1 MRRLFTFFALW
12 VSLTI
17 LVGEEARI
25 PSEDALTE
33 ARAAASAWLQLVDS
47 AEYAASWKQT
57 APVFQ
62 ERVSPE
68 RWEEMVAA
76 VRQPL
81 GAVQER
87 ELLRADFTRS
97 LPGVPPGGYVVLQ
110 FTTHFAN
117 HPRAVETITPMR
129 VDGQWRVAG
138 YYVR

>member
-1 MRRLFTFFALW
+1 MISFFALW

-17 LVGEEARI
+17 LVGEEAII
-25 PSEDALTE
+25 PSDDALSE
-33 ARAAASAWLQLVDS
+33 ARAAALAWLQLVDS
-47 AEYAASWKQT
+47 AEYAVSWKQT

-62 ERVSPE
+62 ERVSLE

-81 GAVQER
+81 GEMQER

-97 LPGVPPGGYVVLQ
+97 LPGVPPGEYIVLQ
-110 FTTHFAN
+110 FTTRFAY
-117 HPRAVETITPMR
+117 HPQAVETITPMR
-129 VDGQWRVAG
+129 VDGQWRIAG